1 MNDDKKT
8 KSKRKV
14 IWIHLMIFS
23 ILLLGISCQKNNSSS
38 YQDSQKS
45 KKNNEKST
53 KDLSLKIPVTREE
66 LKNWIPIRIGDFKI
80 IKTVIGYKESV
91 EMSAIKAIYG
101 HQVDS
106 TKQIVVEVL
115 DGAGPVAAV
124 LLSGSFQKLNL
135 DFEEL
140 KADGFSRIHE
150 RNGQRVWES
159 EYTSQGVA
167 EIEFIHA
174 GRFLVSIKGN
184 HLRNGDLWIFTDKL
198 NFEGLK

>member
-1 MNDDKKT
+1 MMMNKT
-8 KSKRKV
+8 KSNRKV
-14 IWIHLMIFS
+14 FWMHLIISF
-23 ILLLGISCQKNNSSS
+23 ILFTGIACQKNNSSL
-38 YQDSQKS
+38 YEDS
-45 KKNNEKST
+45 EKSMKDSGLSM

-66 LKNWIPIRIGDFKI
+66 LKNWIPIQIGDFKI

-91 EMSAIKAIYG
+91 DMSAIKAIYG
-101 HQVDS
+101 HQADS
-106 TKQIVVEVL
+106 SKQIVVEIL

-124 LLSGSFQKLNL
+124 LLSGSIQKLDL

-167 EIEFIHA
+167 ELEFIHA

-184 HLRNGDLWIFTDKL
+184 HLRNEDLWIFTDKL
-198 NFEGLK
+198 DFEGLK